1 MQDFRGKNIILEKF
15 KVVFIKLQGLKHNSN
30 KIEGLFSKSIGF
42 WGFLRFLYLFY

>member
-1 MQDFRGKNIILEKF
+1 MQDFKGKYNLEKF

-42 WGFLRFLYLFY
+42 WGFLRFSDLFY